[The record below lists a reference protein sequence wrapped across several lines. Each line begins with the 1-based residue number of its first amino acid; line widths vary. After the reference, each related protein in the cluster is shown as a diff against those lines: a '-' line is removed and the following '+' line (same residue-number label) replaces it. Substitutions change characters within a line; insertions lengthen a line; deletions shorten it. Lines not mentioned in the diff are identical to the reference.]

1 MDAAI
6 LSKLRPDTAYEIKFG
21 ERPSFPLF
29 FRAPPEAFEKALEL
43 MRMAVERG
51 TPLTEEEIES
61 IRQEDPVLEFDP
73 EVRDLV
79 WW

>member
-6 LSKLRPDTAYEIKFG
+6 LSQLRIDEVYSWKFG
-21 ERPSFPLF
+21 ETPDFPLF
-29 FRAPPEAFEKALEL
+29 KAPPEAFEKSWEL

-61 IRQEDPVLEFDP
+61 IRPEDPLLQFDP

-79 WW
+79 CL

>member
-6 LSKLRPDTAYEIKFG
+6 PSQLRPDAAYSWKFG
-21 ERPSFPLF
+21 KRPSFPLF
-29 FRAPPEAFEKALEL
+29 KAPPEAFEKSLEL

-61 IRQEDPVLEFDP
+61 IRPEDPLLQFDP
-73 EVRDLV
+73 EIRDLV
-79 WW
+79 CL